1 MALVSG
7 GLAAI
12 AVLGGDGYSGM
23 LLGLVVMGA
32 GVAVSMPAMAN
43 AIMSAIPPEKAGV
56 GAGINGT
63 LAEFG
68 NGLGVAVLG
77 AVLNSRFAALVPA
90 SVGAASL
97 PAALA
102 AADGADERARISDA
116 FAAGLETSRLVGA
129 AAVLAGGLLAALLL
143 RRAERAGTPGGGE
156 PPGQGN
162 GDAAENAQEQRR
174 STAA

>member
-1 MALVSG
+1 VPKLGTPGTIAVGMTLVAA

-12 AVLGGDGYSGM
+12 AVLGGRHGYGGM

-32 GVAVSMPAMAN
+32 GVALSMPAMAN

-56 GAGINGT
+56 GAGVNGT

-77 AVLNSRFAALVPA
+77 AVLNSRFAALVPTV
-90 SVGAASL
+90 VGAASL

-102 AADGADERARISDA
+102 AADGPAERVRVSDA
-116 FAAGLETSRLVGA
+116 FASGLQTSQLVGA
-129 AAVLAGGLLAALLL
+129 VAVLAGGLLAAMLL
-143 RRAERAGTPGGGE
+143 RRAERADSPK
-156 PPGQGN
+156 
-162 GDAAENAQEQRR
+162 AAA
-174 STAA
+174 